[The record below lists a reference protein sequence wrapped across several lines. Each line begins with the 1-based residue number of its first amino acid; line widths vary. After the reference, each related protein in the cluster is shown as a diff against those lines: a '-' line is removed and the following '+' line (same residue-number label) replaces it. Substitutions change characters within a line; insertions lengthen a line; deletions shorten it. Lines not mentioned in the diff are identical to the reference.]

1 MGQGPGRKRT
11 INHRPIEG
19 SVSQPIQV
27 NLGKLLEAFPD
38 ASIDL
43 DGFTA
48 ELIIRI
54 EVVEIEV
61 KLKFHEP
68 DDLREEIPGT
78 EGEEEEQ
85 N

>member
-1 MGQGPGRKRT
+1 MSQGQGPGRRRT
-11 INHRPIEG
+11 INKRPIEG
-19 SVSQPIQV
+19 SVTQPIQV

-54 EVVEIEV
+54 EAIEIEV
-61 KLKFHEP
+61 KIKFHEP
-68 DDLREEIPGT
+68 DDLSEETPSPD
-78 EGEEEEQ
+78 GEEAQ
-85 N
+85 